1 MADTSI
7 RRIMN
12 IWLINHYAVPIKYYP
27 LARTTNFAK
36 YLIRKGH
43 NVTIFAASAV
53 HNSNVNLIIDDRPF
67 IEQTVDSIK
76 YVLINTS
83 QYKGNGISRIT
94 NMFQFA
100 CRLPKVCNKFEGPD
114 IIMAS
119 SATPLACMAGIK
131 LSKKYKCKCIAEV
144 SDLWPESFVE
154 YGLISRNNPFLK
166 LMYIYE
172 KQMYEKADKIIFTME
187 GGKDYIIEK
196 KWDMEHGG
204 PIDLKKVHYINN
216 GVDLEAFR
224 MNLKNHWLEDRDL
237 DRQDLFKIGYVGS
250 IRKAN
255 NLDKILDTALLINNK
270 NVRFLI
276 WGAGDEVE
284 KLKNKVSE
292 QKIKNVVFK
301 GYVDKKYIPSILSR
315 SDLNFFILNGSE
327 LFRFGLSLNK
337 SFDYI
342 ASGKPLLIV
351 GKASY
356 SLVDKYQCGIHIDS
370 VDPQKT
376 AEEIDRFISMP
387 QTEYEK
393 YCENALKAA
402 YEFDFKELTNKLIGI
417 VYELTENKMS
427 K

>member
-1 MADTSI
+1 
-7 RRIMN
+7 MN

-36 YLIRKGH
+36 YLIRQGH

-53 HNSNVNLIIDDRPF
+53 HNSDVNLISDKSVFAEITD
-67 IEQTVDSIK
+67 DSIK

-83 QYKGNGISRIT
+83 QYKGNGISRII

-100 CRLPKVCNKFEGPD
+100 YRLPKVCNKFKKPD

-154 YGLISRNNPFLK
+154 YGLISRNNLLLK
-166 LMYIYE
+166 LMYMYE
-172 KQMYEKADKIIFTME
+172 KQMYKKADKIIFTME
-187 GGKDYIIEK
+187 GGKDYIVEK
-196 KWDMEHGG
+196 KWDIEHGG
-204 PIDLKKVHYINN
+204 PIDLKKIHYINN
-216 GVDLEAFR
+216 GVDLEAFS
-224 MNLKNHWLEDRDL
+224 MNLDHYWLDDDDL
-237 DRQDLFKIGYVGS
+237 DNKGSFKVVYVGS

-255 NLDKILDTALLINNK
+255 NLNKIIETAWLIKNR
-270 NVRFLI
+270 NVRFLL

-284 KLKNKVSE
+284 PLKNKIKE
-292 QKIKNVVFK
+292 QKISNVVFK
-301 GYVDKKYIPSILSR
+301 GQVDKKFIPSILSR

-342 ASGKPLLIV
+342 ASGKPLLII

-356 SLVDKYQCGIHIDS
+356 SLVDKYHCGVHIDS
-370 VDPQKT
+370 LDPKKI
-376 AEEIDRFISMP
+376 ADDIDRFVNLPRI
-387 QTEYEK
+387 EYETHCK
-393 YCENALKAA
+393 NALIAA
-402 YEFDFKELTNKLIGI
+402 QEFDFKKLTNKLLSIM
-417 VYELTENKMS
+417 YELTEN
-427 K
+427 

>member
-1 MADTSI
+1 
-7 RRIMN
+7 MN

-36 YLIRKGH
+36 YLIRQGH
-43 NVTIFAASAV
+43 NVTIFSASAV
-53 HNSNVNLIIDDRPF
+53 HNSNINLISDKSLFTELD
-67 IEQTVDSIK
+67 VDSIK
-76 YVLINTS
+76 YVLIKTS
-83 QYKGNGISRIT
+83 QYKGNGISRII

-100 CRLPKVCNKFEGPD
+100 HRLPKVCYKFKKPD

-119 SATPLACMAGIK
+119 SATPLACTAGIK
-131 LSKKYKCKCIAEV
+131 LSEKYKCKCIAEV

-154 YGLISRNNPFLK
+154 YGLISKNNPFLK

-172 KQMYEKADKIIFTME
+172 KQMYTRADKIVFTME
-187 GGKDYIIEK
+187 GGKDYIVEK
-196 KWDMEHGG
+196 KWDIEHGG
-204 PIDLKKVHYINN
+204 HIDLKKIHYINN
-216 GVDLEAFR
+216 GVDMEAFNT
-224 MNLKNHWLEDRDL
+224 NLHHHWLEDGDL
-237 DRQDLFKIGYVGS
+237 DHQGLFKVVYVGS

-255 NLDKILDTALLINNK
+255 NLKKILDTARLINNK

-276 WGAGDEVE
+276 WGAGDEIE
-284 KLKNKVSE
+284 TLKNQIIE

-301 GYVDKKYIPSILSR
+301 GYVDKKYIPGILSR

-342 ASGKPLLIV
+342 ASGKPLLII

-370 VDPQKT
+370 VDPQKI
-376 AEEIDRFISMP
+376 ADEIDGFASLP
-387 QTEYEK
+387 QTEYVT

-402 YEFDFKELTNKLIGI
+402 HEFDFKELTNKLLS
-417 VYELTENKMS
+417 VMSELTKNQVS

>member
-1 MADTSI
+1 M
-7 RRIMN
+7 MN

-36 YLIRKGH
+36 YLIRQGH

-53 HNSNVNLIIDDRPF
+53 HNSDINLISDKSLFTEIS
-67 IEQTVDSIK
+67 VDSIK

-83 QYKGNGISRIT
+83 QYKGNGISRII

-100 CRLPKVCNKFEGPD
+100 HRLPKACNKFKKPD

-119 SATPLACMAGIK
+119 SATPLACTAGIK
-131 LSKKYKCKCIAEV
+131 LSKEYKCKCIAEV

-154 YGLISRNNPFLK
+154 YGLISKNNPLLR

-172 KQMYEKADKIIFTME
+172 KRMYTKADKVIFTME
-187 GGKDYIIEK
+187 GGKDYIVER
-196 KWDMEHGG
+196 KWDIEHGG
-204 PIDLKKVHYINN
+204 PIDLKKIHYINN
-216 GVDLEAFR
+216 GVDLEEF
-224 MNLKNHWLEDRDL
+224 NKNFEHHWQKDDDL
-237 DRQDLFKIGYVGS
+237 DDQGAFKVVYVGS

-255 NLDKILDTALLINNK
+255 NLDKILDTARLIKNK
-270 NVRFLI
+270 NVRFLL

-284 KLKNKVSE
+284 PLKKKIKE
-292 QKIKNVVFK
+292 QKIDNVIFK
-301 GYVDKKYIPSILSR
+301 GRVDKKYIPSILSR
-315 SDLNFFILNGSE
+315 SYLNFFILNGSE

-342 ASGKPLLIV
+342 ASGKPLLII

-370 VDPQKT
+370 VDPKKI
-376 AEEIDRFISMP
+376 ADAIDGFASLP
-387 QTEYEK
+387 QTKYDT
-393 YCENALKAA
+393 YCENSLKAA
-402 YEFDFKELTNKLIGI
+402 QEFDFKELTNKLLSIM
-417 VYELTENKMS
+417 YELTNS
-427 K
+427 LNV

>member
-1 MADTSI
+1 
-7 RRIMN
+7 MN

-36 YLIRKGH
+36 YLIREGH

-53 HNSNVNLIIDDRPF
+53 HNSNVNLIIDDSPF

-100 CRLPKVCNKFEGPD
+100 YRLPKVCNKFERPD

-154 YGLISRNNPFLK
+154 YGLISRNNPLLK

-204 PIDLKKVHYINN
+204 PIDLKKIHYINN
-216 GVDLEAFR
+216 GVDLEVFNT
-224 MNLKNHWLEDRDL
+224 NLHHDWLEDGDL
-237 DRQDLFKIGYVGS
+237 DHQDLFKVVYVGS
-250 IRKAN
+250 VRKAN

-276 WGAGDEVE
+276 WGTGDEIAT
-284 KLKNKVSE
+284 LKNKISE
-292 QKIKNVVFK
+292 QKIKNVIFK
-301 GYVDKKYIPSILSR
+301 GYVDKKYIPGILSR

-342 ASGKPLLIV
+342 ASGKPLLII

-356 SLVDKYQCGIHIDS
+356 SLVDKYQCGIHIDT
-370 VDPQKT
+370 VDPQKI
-376 AEEIDRFISMP
+376 AGEIDRFVSLS
-387 QTEYEK
+387 QAEYVK

-402 YEFDFKELTNKLIGI
+402 NEFDFKELTNKLLS
-417 VYELTENKMS
+417 VMCESTKKQVS